1 MNFQFG
7 SSPVAKLR
15 WALSLLDPV
24 SVAERPRPQGKHFAQ
39 QPSDFVG
46 WLEFA
51 LCDFNDLQG
60 HKGTYYGRGR
70 SP

>member
-7 SSPVAKLR
+7 SSPAKLR

-39 QPSDFVG
+39 QPSDIVG

-60 HKGTYYGRGR
+60 H
-70 SP
+70 